1 MKRIILYT
9 AVAFSS
15 GLFFTLIYNSIV
27 NAANWESN
35 IPQSI
40 TATRD
45 FFVVANPGTFFQW
58 VDPTNMLLTL
68 LALILFWKKSSSIR
82 LFLGIALLF
91 YVSSMI
97 LTFTYFYPRNE
108 VLFLSKQLPDTE
120 TLRKTAS
127 EWGRMG
133 WVRSLLSL
141 AGLFCTFLALD
152 KATSSTENNQL
163 KNTIR
168 NEKTAANSSLAKAGQ
183 RT

>member
-1 MKRIILYT
+1 MKRIILYA

-45 FFVVANPGTFFQW
+45 FFVVANPGTFFQV
-58 VDPTNMLLTL
+58 VDPANMLLVV
-68 LALILFWKKSSSIR
+68 LALILFWKKSSIR
-82 LFLGIALLF
+82 LYLGIALLC
-91 YVSSMI
+91 YITSMI

-108 VLFLSKQLPDTE
+108 IMFLSEQLPDTE
-120 TLRKTAS
+120 SLKKAAT

-141 AGLFCTFLALD
+141 AGLVCTFIALD
-152 KATSSTENNQL
+152 KATRQTQGL
-163 KNTIR
+163 
-168 NEKTAANSSLAKAGQ
+168 
-183 RT
+183 